1 MTLSQLQYIIALNKH
16 RHFSKAAERCNVTQP
31 TLSIQIGKLE
41 KELGIVIFDRT
52 KNPVVPTQEGELL
65 LAQAHTVLEEA
76 KKLKTLATNNRTGI
90 SGELKIAVLPSL
102 APYLLPL
109 FIGSFLEKYPNVQL
123 EIVELH
129 NYQIF
134 GRLRQDRADV
144 AITIA
149 PIEVSGFYAMPIF
162 QEPIAVYLG
171 KQHPLA
177 AKNKLSINDIDVSEC
192 ILTDDAHSMGDSV
205 EKLQGNRKGGK
216 KSTSKPNNLKY
227 RSGSI
232 ESICRIIEENGG
244 ITLLP
249 YLATL
254 YMGEKQKRF
263 VRHFE
268 DAPHRQVIFLTQR
281 GFEKQKMID
290 LLRVEIL
297 GNLKLN
303 GKMQIEV

>member
-31 TLSIQIGKLE
+31 TLSVQIRKLE

-65 LAQAHTVLEEA
+65 LAQAHTILEEA
-76 KKLKTLATNNRTGI
+76 KKLKTLATNKRIGI
-90 SGELKIAVLPSL
+90 SGQLKIAVLPSL

-109 FIGSFLEKYPNVQL
+109 FIGSFLEKYPNVEL

-149 PIEVSGFYAMPIF
+149 PIEVSGFYALPIF

-171 KQHPLA
+171 KEHFLA
-177 AKNKLSINDIDVSEC
+177 AKNKLDINDVDVSEC
-192 ILTDDAHSMGDSV
+192 ILTDDSHSMGDV
-205 EKLQGNRKGGK
+205 IEKLQGNKKGGK
-216 KSTSKPNNLKY
+216 KETSMSDNLKY

-232 ESICRIIEENGG
+232 ESICRIIERNGG

-254 YMGEKQKRF
+254 YMGERQRKF
-263 VRHFE
+263 VRFFE
-268 DAPHRQVIFLTQR
+268 DTPHRQVIFLTQR

-290 LLRVEIL
+290 LLREEIL
-297 GNLKLN
+297 GSLKLN